1 MGIMMSSPPC
11 LHFSIATIFAY
22 SVKRPL
28 ITMTDNAT
36 SVHPNVSVVILAI
49 VSLTKILRTI
59 TKLTGGNVIPAIAIS
74 WEKPATRITS
84 KMAPVKSITSVSIAG
99 GSLMLA
105 RQIITITN
113 AVETSALE
121 TYLEEIKVQL
131 AEIEITKPRNNLPYQ
146 ERIALKDL
154 KSNTEIVI
162 KKADKGSTTV
172 IMNKQD
178 KITEGQTQLDDR
190 KNYMPLET
198 PMVKET
204 SQKVA

>member
-1 MGIMMSSPPC
+1 
-11 LHFSIATIFAY
+11 
-22 SVKRPL
+22 
-28 ITMTDNAT
+28 MTDNAT
-36 SVHPNVSVVILAI
+36 SVHPNVSVVILTI

-113 AVETSALE
+113 AVETSARALE

-154 KSNTEIVI
+154 KSNRNSYQ
-162 KKADKGSTTV
+162 KGRQR
-172 IMNKQD
+172 IHNGHY
-178 KITEGQTQLDDR
+178 EQTR
-190 KNYMPLET
+190 
-198 PMVKET
+198 
-204 SQKVA
+204 